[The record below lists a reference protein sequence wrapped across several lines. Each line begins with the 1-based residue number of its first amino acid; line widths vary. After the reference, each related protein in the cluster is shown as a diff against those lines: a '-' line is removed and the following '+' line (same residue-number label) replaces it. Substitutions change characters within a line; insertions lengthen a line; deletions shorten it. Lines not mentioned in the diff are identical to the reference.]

1 MALIYTYPPIGS
13 IEDADLLLVS
23 DVSLASNATRN
34 MDLGT
39 FASYIITSR
48 NIITGTGTLNALP
61 VFTGPTTIGD
71 SVMTKVNGG
80 LQIAGGL
87 TITDFLI
94 ADGGV
99 RLLGPTPFS
108 ANILNVN
115 GTTNLNGNANVS
127 GAAFIEGSL
136 TVEGIGAFDDNVTIE
151 GNSVLNGTLAVSG
164 TSVLTGAVTTNAI
177 TVNGAS
183 TFNADAL
190 FEEKA
195 EFQGAV
201 ADSLGNVG
209 TAGQVL
215 SSTVSGV
222 QWVTDE
228 GGSVTGTGDNLTAAM
243 WLGATPF
250 NVSSIAT
257 SPLSFKVVGTDPS
270 NIYSLQFGTNSVASG
285 DFNSVALGYGNLS
298 SNKSTIATGFGTT
311 ASGLHSASFN
321 FETIASGQKSAAFG
335 GESVASGSSSF
346 VVGLR
351 NTAATSNAF
360 AGGLDSTANP
370 SLNGSSAFAYGNAL
384 NVTGQDAASFGKG
397 NTVTGAYSFSAGFG
411 NTISN
416 EYSFALGRLNSV
428 QAIQSSAIG
437 TGNTV
442 SGFRSHAIGVSN
454 AVGTQNSIAVGSFL
468 VTGSLDQV
476 VVGKYNRLRASA
488 VFVVGNGASGNQ
500 SNAIEVYANN
510 IKIPDYGS
518 GARTGDAAYN
528 LQVDATGKI
537 IETQAAGDYKEVVAL
552 ITQVGTQAPATQLT
566 LSNTLGVA
574 LPLTWT
580 RISTGVYNLNAPGKF
595 HLNKTIVFA
604 NNGSQLETFNVSWE
618 VVDADNLRIQTFG
631 GDSQLTT
638 AAIEI
643 RTYI

>member
-39 FASYIITSR
+39 FASYVITSR
-48 NIITGTGTLNALP
+48 NIITGTGTKDTIP
-61 VFTGPTTIGD
+61 VFITPTTIGD

-94 ADGGV
+94 ADGSV
-99 RLLGPTPFS
+99 RLLGPTSFS

-115 GTTNLNGNANVS
+115 GTTNLNGT
-127 GAAFIEGSL
+127 AFVAGSL
-136 TVEGIGAFDDNVTIE
+136 TVEGVGVFDDNVTIE
-151 GNSVLNGTLAVSG
+151 GDSDLNGTLAVQG
-164 TSVLTGAVTTNAI
+164 TSVLTGAV

-201 ADSLGNVG
+201 ADSQGNVG
-209 TAGQVL
+209 IAGQVL
-215 SSTVSGV
+215 SSTAGGV
-222 QWVTDE
+222 QWITDE
-228 GGSVTGTGDNLTAAM
+228 GGNVTGTGNNLTAAM

-250 NVSSIAT
+250 NVSSIAA
-257 SPLSFKVVGTDPS
+257 SPISFKVVGTDPS

-311 ASGLHSASFN
+311 ASGLHAASFN

-335 GESVASGSSSF
+335 SESVASGSSSF

-370 SLNGSSAFAYGNAL
+370 SLNGTSAFAYGNAL

-416 EYSFALGRLNSV
+416 AYSFALGRLNSV
-428 QAIQSSAIG
+428 QSIQSSAIG

-442 SGFRSHAIGVSN
+442 SGFQGHAIGVNNVVN
-454 AVGTQNSIAVGSFL
+454 AQNCIAVGSNL
-468 VTGSLDQV
+468 VTGSPNQV
-476 VVGKYNRLRASA
+476 VVGKYNSAAASA
-488 VFVVGNGASGNQ
+488 VFVVGNGPSGGYERNG
-500 SNAIEVYANN
+500 IEVYTNN
-510 IKIPDYGS
+510 IRIPDYGS

-537 IETQAAGDYKEVVAL
+537 IETQAAGDYKELVAL
-552 ITQVGTQAPATQLT
+552 INQVGTQAPTTQLT

-574 LPLTWT
+574 LPLPWT

-604 NNGSQLETFNVSWE
+604 NNGSQGTATSNVSWR
-618 VVDADNLRIQTFG
+618 VLDADNLRIQTFG

>member
-1 MALIYTYPPIGS
+1 MALIYTYPPIGN

-39 FASYIITSR
+39 FATYIIGSR
-48 NIITGTGTLNALP
+48 SIITGEGTKDTIP
-61 VFTGPTTIGD
+61 VFTGDTSIGD
-71 SVMTKVNGG
+71 SVMTAVTGG
-80 LQIAGGL
+80 LRIAGGL
-87 TITDFLI
+87 SINTFLTVT
-94 ADGGV
+94 GGV
-99 RLLGPTPFS
+99 VMGDV
-108 ANILNVN
+108 LNVE
-115 GTTNLNGNANVS
+115 GQTTLEDALSVDGDVYIDS
-127 GAAFIEGSL
+127 GL
-136 TVEGIGAFDDNVTIE
+136 TVNEDT
-151 GNSVLNGTLAVSG
+151 TLSD
-164 TSVLTGAVTTNAI
+164 VTTNSIVANG
-177 TVNGAS
+177 VASFNGAS

-201 ADSLGNVG
+201 ADSQGNVG

-215 SSTVSGV
+215 SSTAGGV

-228 GGSVTGTGDNLTAAM
+228 GGNVTGTGDNLTAAM
-243 WLGATPF
+243 WLGATSL

-257 SPLSFKVVGTDPS
+257 SPLSFKVVGADPS
-270 NIYSLQFGTNSVASG
+270 NIYSLQFGTNAVASG

-311 ASGLHSASFN
+311 ASGLHAASFN

-335 GESVASGSSSF
+335 SESVASGSSSF

-384 NVTGQDAASFGKG
+384 NVTGEDAASFGKG
-397 NTVTGAYSFSAGFG
+397 NTVIGAYSFSAGFG

-416 EYSFALGRLNSV
+416 AYSFALGRLNSV
-428 QAIQSSAIG
+428 QTIQSSAIG

-442 SGFRSHAIGVSN
+442 SGFQGHAIGVNNLVN
-454 AVGTQNSIAVGSFL
+454 AQNCIAVGSNL
-468 VTGSLDQV
+468 VTGSLNQV
-476 VVGKYNRLRASA
+476 VVGKYNSATASA
-488 VFVVGNGASGNQ
+488 VFVVGNGSSG
-500 SNAIEVYANN
+500 SEGNAIEVYSNN
-510 IKIPDYGS
+510 IRIPDYGS
-518 GARTGDAAYN
+518 GDRTGDAAYN

-537 IETQAAGDYKEVVAL
+537 IETQAAGDYKELVAL
-552 ITQVGTQAPATQLT
+552 INQVGTQAPTTQLT

-574 LPLTWT
+574 LPLSWT
-580 RISTGVYNLNAPGKF
+580 RISQGLYNLNAPGKF
-595 HLNKTIVFA
+595 HLNKTIVFV
-604 NNGSQLETFNVSWE
+604 NNGSQGTSSPNVAWE
-618 VVDADNLRIQTFG
+618 VVDADNLRIQTG
-631 GDSQLTT
+631 ADSRLTT

>member
-39 FASYIITSR
+39 FASYVITSR
-48 NIITGTGTLNALP
+48 NIITGTGTKDTIP
-61 VFTGPTTIGD
+61 VFITPTTIGD

-94 ADGGV
+94 ADGSV
-99 RLLGPTPFS
+99 RLLGPTSFS

-115 GTTNLNGNANVS
+115 GTTNLNGT
-127 GAAFIEGSL
+127 AFVAGSL
-136 TVEGIGAFDDNVTIE
+136 TVEGVGVFDDNVTIE
-151 GNSVLNGTLAVSG
+151 GDSDLNGTLAVQG
-164 TSVLTGAVTTNAI
+164 TSVLTGAV

-201 ADSLGNVG
+201 ADSQGNVG
-209 TAGQVL
+209 IAGQVL
-215 SSTVSGV
+215 SSTAGGV
-222 QWVTDE
+222 QWITDE
-228 GGSVTGTGDNLTAAM
+228 GGNVTGTGDNLTAAM

-250 NVSSIAT
+250 NVSSIAA

-311 ASGLHSASFN
+311 ASGLHAASFN

-335 GESVASGSSSF
+335 SESVASGSSSF

-370 SLNGSSAFAYGNAL
+370 SLNGTSAFAYGNAL

-397 NTVTGAYSFSAGFG
+397 NTVSGNRAFSAG
-411 NTISN
+411 TSN
-416 EYSFALGRLNSV
+416 QASGQNSFSVGSSNIVNAAGGIALGYS
-428 QAIQSSAIG
+428 
-437 TGNTV
+437 NTV
-442 SGFRSHAIGVSN
+442 STFGSIAIGQSN
-454 AVGTQNSIAVGSFL
+454 SL
-468 VTGSLDQV
+468 LDLTGNNTNQTVALGYALTTGAEQYQV
-476 VVGKYNRLRASA
+476 VVGKRNEVNNDAL
-488 VFVVGNGASGNQ
+488 FVVGTGGTFGNLKNGL
-500 SNAIEVYANN
+500 EVYSD
-510 IKIPDYGS
+510 KVVLPEYGS
-518 GARTGDAAYN
+518 GAVTGTAAYN
-528 LQVDATGKI
+528 IQVDATGKI
-537 IETQAAGDYKEVVAL
+537 IETQAAGDYKELVAL
-552 ITQVGTQAPATQLT
+552 INQVGTQDPTTQLT

-574 LPLTWT
+574 LPLPWT

-604 NNGSQLETFNVSWE
+604 NNGSQGTATSNVSWR
-618 VVDADNLRIQTFG
+618 VLDADNLRIQTFG

>member
-39 FASYIITSR
+39 FASYVITSR
-48 NIITGTGTLNALP
+48 NIITGTGTTDTIP
-61 VFTGPTTIGD
+61 VFITPTTIGD
-71 SVMTKVNGG
+71 SVMTKVGGG

-115 GTTNLNGNANVS
+115 GTTNLNGT
-127 GAAFIEGSL
+127 AFVAGSL
-136 TVEGIGAFDDNVTIE
+136 TVEGIGVFDDNVTIE
-151 GNSVLNGTLAVSG
+151 GDSDLNGTLAVQG

-201 ADSLGNVG
+201 ADSQGNVG
-209 TAGQVL
+209 IAGQVL
-215 SSTVSGV
+215 SSTAGGV
-222 QWVTDE
+222 QWITDE
-228 GGSVTGTGDNLTAAM
+228 GGNVTGTGDNLTAAM

-250 NVSSIAT
+250 NVSSIAA

-311 ASGLHSASFN
+311 ASGLHAASFN

-335 GESVASGSSSF
+335 SESVASGSSSF

-384 NVTGQDAASFGKG
+384 NVTGEDAASFGKG
-397 NTVTGAYSFSAGFG
+397 NTVIGAYSFSAGFG

-416 EYSFALGRLNSV
+416 AYSFALGRLNSV
-428 QAIQSSAIG
+428 QTIQSSAIG

-442 SGFRSHAIGVSN
+442 SGFQGHAIGVNNLVN
-454 AVGTQNSIAVGSFL
+454 AQNCIAVGSNL

-476 VVGKYNRLRASA
+476 VVGKYNSATASA
-488 VFVVGNGASGNQ
+488 VFVVGNGTSG
-500 SNAIEVYANN
+500 SEGNAIEVYGNN

-518 GARTGDAAYN
+518 GAQTGDAAYN

-537 IETQAAGDYKEVVAL
+537 IETQAAGDYKELVAL
-552 ITQVGTQAPATQLT
+552 INQVGTQDPTTQLT
-566 LSNTLGVA
+566 LSNTLAVV
-574 LPLTWT
+574 LPLAWT

-595 HLNKTIVFA
+595 NLNKTIVFA
-604 NNGSQLETFNVSWE
+604 NNGKKLSATSNVSWD

-631 GDSQLTT
+631 GDTQLTT

>member
-39 FASYIITSR
+39 FASYVITSR
-48 NIITGTGTLNALP
+48 NIITGTGTKDTIP
-61 VFTGPTTIGD
+61 VFITPTTIGD

-115 GTTNLNGNANVS
+115 GTTNLNGT
-127 GAAFIEGSL
+127 AFVAGSL
-136 TVEGIGAFDDNVTIE
+136 TVEGIGTFDDNVTIE
-151 GNSVLNGTLAVSG
+151 GNSVLNGTLAVQG
-164 TSVLTGAVTTNAI
+164 TSVLTGAVT
-177 TVNGAS
+177 VNGAS
-183 TFNADAL
+183 IFNADAL

-195 EFQGAV
+195 EFQGTV
-201 ADSLGNVG
+201 ADSQGNVG

-215 SSTVSGV
+215 SSTASGV

-228 GGSVTGTGDNLTAAM
+228 GGNVTGTGDNLTAAM
-243 WLGATPF
+243 WLGATPL

-257 SPLSFKVVGTDPS
+257 SPLSFKVVGADPS

-311 ASGLHSASFN
+311 ASGLHAASFN

-335 GESVASGSSSF
+335 SESVASGSSSF

-370 SLNGSSAFAYGNAL
+370 SLNGTSAFAYGNAL

-416 EYSFALGRLNSV
+416 AYSFALGRLNSV
-428 QAIQSSAIG
+428 QTIQSSAIG
-437 TGNTV
+437 TDNTV
-442 SGFRSHAIGVSN
+442 SGFQGHAIGVNN
-454 AVGTQNSIAVGSFL
+454 AVGTQNSIAVGSNL
-468 VTGSLDQV
+468 VTGSLNQV
-476 VVGKYNRLRASA
+476 VVGTYNSATASA
-488 VFVVGNGASGNQ
+488 VFVVGNGSSG
-500 SNAIEVYANN
+500 SEGNAIEVYSNN
-510 IKIPDYGS
+510 IRIPDYGS
-518 GARTGDAAYN
+518 GDRTGDAAYN

-537 IETQAAGDYKEVVAL
+537 IETQAAGDYKELVAL
-552 ITQVGTQAPATQLT
+552 INQVGTQDPTTQLT

-574 LPLTWT
+574 LPLSWT
-580 RISTGVYNLNAPGKF
+580 RTSQGTYNLNAPGKF
-595 HLNKTIVFA
+595 HLNKTIVFV
-604 NNGSQLETFNVSWE
+604 NNGMQWAATSNVSWR
-618 VVDADNLRIQTFG
+618 VLDADNLRIQTFG

-638 AAIEI
+638 DAIEI